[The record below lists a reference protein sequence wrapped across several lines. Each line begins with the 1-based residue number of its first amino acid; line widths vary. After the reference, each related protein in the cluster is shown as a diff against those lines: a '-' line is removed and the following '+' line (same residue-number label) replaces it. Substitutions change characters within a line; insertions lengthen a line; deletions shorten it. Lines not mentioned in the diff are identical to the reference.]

1 MGQTNGV
8 LGGALPLMMQPS
20 SVVGEVGTFLVRPQ
34 LALRPVRDRS
44 GEVEAWQARADLPW
58 HWVPGKSP
66 TDVAMV
72 SLHASPVSSQ
82 AVTGACQGLID
93 LGEAND
99 VEDDV
104 LDRAAAI
111 ADACEG
117 ATWEQLAEEYG
128 PEHATAAGHIV
139 GSFFGDLGRTFKRA
153 GRGVLKAGRG
163 AFKGAMMPL
172 DLVRQ
177 GVKFIPGIGPVA
189 SNMLDP
195 QNLLK
200 MAPMAANFIPGVG
213 PLASLALQH
222 ASPLLQRTL
231 FTGQHR
237 RPHRLSRPAQQG
249 FQYMA
254 EHGDDFFPG
263 AY

>member
-8 LGGALPLMMQPS
+8 LGGVLPMMIQPS

-34 LALRPVRDRS
+34 LALRPVRDRA

-58 HWVPGKSP
+58 HWAPGRSP

-99 VEDDV
+99 VDDES
-104 LDRAAAI
+104 LDRVACI

-128 PEHATAAGHIV
+128 PENATAAGHIV
-139 GSFFGDLGRTFKRA
+139 GSFFGGIARSFRRAVRPKNLFKFA
-153 GRGVLKAGRG
+153 TKATR
-163 AFKGAMMPL
+163 
-172 DLVRQ
+172 
-177 GVKFIPGIGPVA
+177 
-189 SNMLDP
+189 
-195 QNLLK
+195 
-200 MAPMAANFIPGVG
+200 FIPGVG
-213 PLASLALQH
+213 PVASMALEH
-222 ASPLLQRTL
+222 ASPMLQRTL
-231 FTGQHR
+231 LSQKHRAPKGRRVVRMTPAEGGAR
-237 RPHRLSRPAQQG
+237 RPLVIS
-249 FQYMA
+249 
-254 EHGDDFFPG
+254 PG
-263 AY
+263 TLDKLYGGG